1 MEEKLYKLID
11 IVKGESLGLLYKGV
25 KKINFEYKDRTYT
38 LTEEGLYPLVE
49 HDGIDI
55 GLTNSL
61 TNVRVKSM
69 EF

>member
-25 KKINFEYKDRTYT
+25 KKITFEYKERNYT

-49 HDGIDI
+49 HAGIDLD
-55 GLTNSL
+55 LTNTL
-61 TNVRVKSM
+61 TDVLVKSM